1 MSDSRSRDRLEELD
15 TRFRAATAERQRGNL
30 VRAEAGFR
38 DLADCYSQGGW
49 LDRSAMALINLSQ
62 VLQRAG
68 RLQEAEQIVLGA
80 MSTATEIG
88 DDRRTA
94 LCLGGLATIK
104 QEQGDQEEC
113 ERYINDALSAF
124 RRLEDSVGIGN
135 QLGNLGLLRQN
146 QGRMEDALRC
156 FQEAA
161 ENFAA
166 GGNANGAIGV
176 LQCLG
181 ELHRRQ
187 GEYDEAQGAHVRALA
202 LAQQQKNRLAEANS
216 ERALGQLAR
225 ARGSLEQAMHRI
237 SKGLAIHQEMGDSR
251 GELSSLVD
259 LGTVYFALGKGAEAI
274 DCLTDCIGRARD
286 KGLVGPLT
294 KALLNRALYQLDT
307 DQIQAVEA
315 DLAEAHS
322 LLDKLGDEAARNVW
336 SVTSARCKIRIAEW
350 DEAALILENE
360 LERAQ
365 RANLGAVRAPILG
378 LLASVEATRGRPGDA
393 RQLLVE
399 CEALYRAAGDFEGVR
414 MALTKQA
421 YLLAESGAL
430 EQGRQALDSLLAG
443 LPAGEHPLLEAEALA
458 VSAAIF
464 DLTEEYDQAITVV
477 TIARERFEE
486 AGFQIASIRL
496 GLCETLYLLRR
507 QRSLGDELP
516 SGLASRA
523 ENLLER
529 AQALKAPTLAI
540 AARTTLAECL
550 AEGGE
555 KERALD
561 LLGEALEAA
570 RECKFPNG
578 EAEALE
584 ALARVQEDRHTAAL
598 AVHKLRA
605 LQSQA
610 RAERLRREWSLTETE
625 IEAVCATEQ

>member
-1 MSDSRSRDRLEELD
+1 LD

-30 VRAEAGFR
+30 TRAEAGFR
-38 DLADCYSQGGW
+38 DLADSYAQGGW

-68 RLQEAEQIVLGA
+68 RLGEAEQTLTAA
-80 MSTATEIG
+80 MSTASEIG
-88 DDRRTA
+88 DDRRVA

-104 QEQGDQEEC
+104 QELGELEDS
-113 ERYINDALSAF
+113 ERYIQEALSAF

-146 QGRMEDALRC
+146 QGRMEEALRC

-202 LAQQQKNRLAEANS
+202 LAQQQKHRLAEANS

-225 ARGSLEQAMHRI
+225 ARGSLEEAMQRI

-251 GELSSLVD
+251 GELASMVD

-274 DCLTDCIGRARD
+274 DCLTDCIERARD
-286 KGLVGPLT
+286 IGLVAPLT

-307 DQIQAVEA
+307 ERIQAVEA
-315 DLAEAHS
+315 DLAEAYS

-336 SVTSARCKIRIAEW
+336 AVTSARCKIRVAEW
-350 DEAALILENE
+350 DEAAVVLESE
-360 LERAQ
+360 LDRAQ

-378 LLASVEATRGRPGDA
+378 LLASVEATRGKPAKA
-393 RQLLVE
+393 RGLLVE
-399 CEALYRAAGDFEGVR
+399 SEALYRTAGDFEGVR

-430 EQGRQALDSLLAG
+430 EQGRQAVDSLLGG

-464 DLTEEYDQAITVV
+464 DLAEEYEQAITVV
-477 TIARERFEE
+477 STARERFEQ

-496 GLCETLYLLRR
+496 GLSETVYLMRR
-507 QRSLGDELP
+507 QRALGQELP
-516 SGLASRA
+516 TGLAARA
-523 ENLLER
+523 ESLLER

-540 AARTTLAECL
+540 AGRTTLAECL
-550 AEGGE
+550 AAGGD
-555 KERALD
+555 KERALE
-561 LLGEALEAA
+561 LLGEALDGA
-570 RECKFPNG
+570 RDRKFPNG

-584 ALARVQEDRHTAAL
+584 ALARIQEDRHTAAL
-598 AVHKLRA
+598 AVQKMRS
-605 LQSQA
+605 LQSRA
-610 RAERLRREWSLTETE
+610 RAERLQREWNLTEAE
-625 IEAVCATEQ
+625 IEAVGATEH